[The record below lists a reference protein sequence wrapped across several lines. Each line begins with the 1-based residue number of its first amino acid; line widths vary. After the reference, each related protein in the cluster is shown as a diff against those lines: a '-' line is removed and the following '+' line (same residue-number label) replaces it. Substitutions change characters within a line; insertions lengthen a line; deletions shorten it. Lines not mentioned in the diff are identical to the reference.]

1 MVFERLLGKP
11 AWVREHVVGDVFL
24 AGRQFSSAGLGHEP
38 GIGIPDMALIVAPS
52 RSGRAMP
59 VTMIALRVSRLPGS
73 RLLLMAEKFRAIM

>member
-24 AGRQFSSAGLGHEP
+24 AGLGHEP